1 MSMGCFGGADPW
13 PYGLAANRKN
23 IERFL
28 QLEYDQ
34 ALIPQQMKVEDI
46 FFHTTLKT

>member
-1 MSMGCFGGADPW
+1 VPTPGPT
-13 PYGLAANRKN
+13 NRKN

-34 ALIPQQMKVEDI
+34 RLIPHPMEVEDI